1 MTEKTSKTK
10 GKTDSKIK
18 KFKTEIENLKKDLNE
33 KNDKLLRTIADL
45 QNYQK
50 RMEKEIKN
58 IKEET
63 KRKYLCEIIEIYE
76 LLNKA
81 VEDKNPKEGLK
92 LLIKNIEKTFENEKI
107 KCIECIG
114 EKFDHN
120 IHDAVTTIE
129 KKDCEDNTII
139 EEIKKGYL
147 INDKLLRPSQVIVSK
162 NEDN

>member
-139 EEIKKGYL
+139 
-147 INDKLLRPSQVIVSK
+147 
-162 NEDN
+162 